1 MKHSL
6 LLTLLLTIC
15 LPLAAKAA
23 DNYTIDPEHSFPHFS
38 VNHLGFSTLQ
48 GRFDKASGKATL
60 DIAGKKGSVELN
72 VEAASVNTGFAKR
85 DTHLRTPDFF
95 NAAEFP
101 LVTFKSTSFKF
112 NGDKPESIEGNLT
125 LLGVTKPVKLTVISF
140 NCGLDPMDP
149 LKRREKCG
157 ADVSAQ
163 IKRTD
168 FGMKFGVPMVGDDIK
183 LVFEIEAIKD

>member
-6 LLTLLLTIC
+6 LLTLLLTIS
-15 LPLAAKAA
+15 LPLAAQAA
-23 DNYTIDPEHSFPHFS
+23 DSYTIDPEHSFPHFS
-38 VNHLGFSTLQ
+38 VNHLGFSTMQ
-48 GRFDKASGKATL
+48 GRFDKTSGKATL

-72 VEAASVNTGFAKR
+72 VEAASVSTGFAKR
-85 DTHLRTPDFF
+85 DTHLRSPDFF

-101 LVTFKSTSFKF
+101 MVTFKSTSFKYK
-112 NGDKPESIEGNLT
+112 GDKPESIEGNLT
-125 LLGVTKPVKLTVISF
+125 LLGVTKPVKLPF
-140 NCGLDPMDP
+140 
-149 LKRREKCG
+149 KRREKCG
-157 ADVSAQ
+157 GDISTQ

>member
-6 LLTLLLTIC
+6 LLALLLTIS
-15 LPLAAKAA
+15 LPLAAQAA
-23 DNYTIDPEHSFPHFS
+23 DSYTIDPEHSFPHFS

-48 GRFDKASGKATL
+48 GRFDKTSGKATL

-72 VEAASVNTGFAKR
+72 VEAASVSTGFSKR
-85 DTHLRTPDFF
+85 DTHLRSPDFF
-95 NAAEFP
+95 NSAEFP

-125 LLGVTKPVKLTVISF
+125 LLGVTKPVKLTIHSF

-157 ADVSAQ
+157 GDISTQ

>member
-6 LLTLLLTIC
+6 LLTLFLTIC

-38 VNHLGFSTLQ
+38 VNHLGFSTLH
-48 GRFDKASGKATL
+48 GRFDKTSGKATL

-149 LKRREKCG
+149 LKRRGKCG

-163 IKRTD
+163 IKRSD